1 LAQLIKAGQR
11 ESTMPRTR
19 RHVDPKQKASALKRH
34 FIEKVPASQI
44 CEEMGALQP
53 SVFYHWAHQLFEN
66 ADTVLTNSRARA
78 GAREQQ
84 LEERIRGLEAKLARK
99 DSVIA
104 EITEEHVK
112 LKKELGEP

>member
-1 LAQLIKAGQR
+1 
-11 ESTMPRTR
+11 MR
-19 RHVDPKQKASALKRH
+19 RNHDPKVKASALKRH
-34 FIEKVPASQI
+34 YMEKVPASQI
-44 CEEMGALQP
+44 CEEMGGVQP

-84 LEERIRGLEAKLARK
+84 LEEKIRQLEAKLARK
-99 DSVIA
+99 DAVIA
-104 EITEEHVK
+104 EITEEHVN